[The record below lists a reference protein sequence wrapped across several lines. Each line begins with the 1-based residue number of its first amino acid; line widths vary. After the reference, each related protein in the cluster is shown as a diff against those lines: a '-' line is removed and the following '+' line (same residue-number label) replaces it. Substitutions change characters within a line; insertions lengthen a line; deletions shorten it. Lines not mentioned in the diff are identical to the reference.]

1 MIPLKKTLVALL
13 LGAPCWA
20 GCMGDPRVV
29 RVYDGKLVEGRYV
42 TPDGYAAYLRAV
54 IAEENGDLKGALS
67 QLQMAVAEDDDDAEV
82 WARVGEVRCKAPPS
96 DKTAQA
102 EADNAFA
109 RALKADAN
117 YAGALAAKGR
127 CLLLR
132 GQHEEAAELAKRG
145 LVADPGNVTLDAL
158 LVRADARRP
167 NAQLRERAIALTV
180 AHGERA
186 AAWDALVAWSRARHD
201 AELLARGLE
210 GLLRAAPM
218 RSAEVER
225 GALDLL
231 GEGHLALARRVA
243 SSITDA
249 PPQLLVRGPQDATV
263 ARLAVDEALA
273 RGDRELAV
281 RRATKTHVEL
291 GEVAARA
298 ALLERRDVA
307 KEIAHAVLAAEPNAA
322 AARMVLA
329 SVDEKM
335 PKALDAKESVPEI
348 VVLLLAERIASAG
361 GVDVAKAF
369 VERMAKRPL
378 APHDPLAGPLAVD
391 LAARGVLAEASLG
404 PELRIE
410 LAARRREPPP
420 KAPKE
425 ADVDPRHE
433 LLFHALTD
441 PSGAAAKLLAA
452 NLASAIDR
460 DPVVA
465 FAIARIALASGP
477 SGQGALERLR
487 QALAS
492 SPGSALLLSVLVEIA
507 KRNGRT
513 DDLQPARTRL
523 MAVARTPAERALA
536 TE

>member
-1 MIPLKKTLVALL
+1 MTRHPLL
-13 LGAPCWA
+13 LGSILCGAIAWA
-20 GCMGDPRVV
+20 GCASDPRVV

-54 IAEENGDLKGALS
+54 LAEESGDLKGALS

-82 WARVGEVRCKAPPS
+82 WARVGEVRCKASPN
-96 DKTAQA
+96 DK
-102 EADNAFA
+102 EADDAFA
-109 RALKADAN
+109 RALKADPG

-127 CLLLR
+127 CALLR
-132 GQHEEAAELAKRG
+132 GKHEEAAELAKRG
-145 LVADPGNVTLDAL
+145 LAADPGNVTLDAL

-180 AHGERA
+180 AHAERA

-201 AELLARGLE
+201 ADLLARGLE
-210 GLLRAAPM
+210 GLLRAAPT
-218 RSAEVER
+218 RLPEVER

-243 SSITDA
+243 ASITDA
-249 PPQLLVRGPQDATV
+249 PPQLLVRAPHDPTV
-263 ARLAVDEALA
+263 GRLAVDEALA

-281 RRATKTHVEL
+281 RRATQAHVEL

-298 ALLERRDVA
+298 ALLERREVA
-307 KEIAHAVLAAEPNAA
+307 TEIAHAVLAADPNAA

-329 SVDEKM
+329 SIDAKVA
-335 PKALDAKESVPEI
+335 KAPDTKESVPEL
-348 VVLLLAERIASAG
+348 VVLLLAERLASAG
-361 GVDVAKAF
+361 GVDAAKGF
-369 VERMAKRPL
+369 VERVAKRPL
-378 APHDPLAGPLAVD
+378 APHDPLGGPLAVD
-391 LAARGVLAEASLG
+391 LAARGVLPEAALG

-420 KAPKE
+420 RAPKD

-433 LLFHALTD
+433 LLFYALTD
-441 PSGAAAKLLAA
+441 PSGAAAKSLAA
-452 NLASAIDR
+452 NLGSAIDR
-460 DPVVA
+460 DPIVA
-465 FAIARIALASGP
+465 FATARIALASGP
-477 SGQGALERLR
+477 SGQGTLDRLR
-487 QALAS
+487 QALSAA
-492 SPGSALLLSVLVEIA
+492 PGNALLLSALVEIA
-507 KRNGRT
+507 KSRGRA
-513 DDLQPARTRL
+513 DELQPARTRL